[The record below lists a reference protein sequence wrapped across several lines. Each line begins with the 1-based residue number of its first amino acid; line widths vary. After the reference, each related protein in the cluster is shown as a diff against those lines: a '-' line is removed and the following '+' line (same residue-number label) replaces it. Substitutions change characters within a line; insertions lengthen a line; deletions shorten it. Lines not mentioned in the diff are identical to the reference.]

1 MTQQDSLSITSSPVA
16 ETPTKDSVHSHSGY
30 HTPYQIISRLPKTAT
45 PWQQDSAIRANY
57 KFPQV
62 DWSKRS
68 NPMKTPLGKADKHSG
83 FTLDKPMYH
92 SKSLVQPDSVYKPEQ
107 AVYRQGVSGDPIP
120 YNISN
125 DNLITSIL
133 LGCFIL
139 ATVSIAQS
147 GNFIQRHIK
156 NFFHTQREGTTAIKE
171 TGSELRFLSFLLL
184 QASLLFALIFFFY
197 SKTLDNGTS
206 ELPQHLIIGIYTSI
220 IIIYLLAKTLLY
232 NFAGWVFFDRKK
244 NEHWTKFG
252 LFLTATEGIA
262 LFPFVM
268 LHAYFN
274 FSIETTVICTLTVV
288 ILAKLLSFYKTYI
301 IFFKKTTDFMQSFLY
316 FCAFEVVPLGI
327 LWGVLVFL
335 DDYLKVN
342 F

>member
-1 MTQQDSLSITSSPVA
+1 
-16 ETPTKDSVHSHSGY
+16 
-30 HTPYQIISRLPKTAT
+30 
-45 PWQQDSAIRANY
+45 
-57 KFPQV
+57 
-62 DWSKRS
+62 
-68 NPMKTPLGKADKHSG
+68 
-83 FTLDKPMYH
+83 MYH
-92 SKSLVQPDSVYKPEQ
+92 SKSLVQPDSIYRPEQ
-107 AVYRQGVSGDPIP
+107 AVYHQGVAGDPIP

-133 LGCFIL
+133 LACFIL
-139 ATVSIAQS
+139 AAVSIAQS
-147 GNFIQRHIK
+147 RNFIQRHVK
-156 NFFHTQREGTTAIKE
+156 NLFHTQREGTTAIKE

-206 ELPQHLIIGIYTSI
+206 ELPQHLIIAIYTGI
-220 IIIYLLAKTLLY
+220 IIIYLLVKTLLY
-232 NFAGWVFFDRKK
+232 NFAGWVFFDKKK
-244 NEHWTKFG
+244 NEQWIKFG
-252 LFLTATEGIA
+252 LFLTATEGIV

-274 FSIETTVICTLTVV
+274 FSIETTAICTLIVI

-301 IFFKKTTDFMQSFLY
+301 IFFKKNTDFMQSFLY
-316 FCAFEVVPLGI
+316 FCALEVVPLGV
-327 LWGVLVFL
+327 LWGVLVFV